1 MIPIPKN
8 MKTNNSTAPKKIKTM
23 IITAT
28 VLNKDAKTVQGK
40 CLLASKKEF
49 LIISRNFKS
58 ECANSGKA

>member
-1 MIPIPKN
+1 
-8 MKTNNSTAPKKIKTM
+8 MKTNNSTAPKDINM
-23 IITAT
+23 IIITAT

-40 CLLASKKEF
+40 CLFASKNEF